1 MTAPESGR
9 PHCEEITMTALRRAA
24 CVLLAAASLLASPA
38 YATSFTTDSSDL
50 WYIQAESGWGIQLV
64 QRGSV
69 IFGTM
74 FVYDP
79 TGAPT
84 WYVATMQSVGNLV
97 WTGDLY
103 ATTGPW
109 FGTVPFNP
117 ANVTARKAGTMT
129 WTLQTIK
136 SGILTYVV
144 DGVLVI
150 KNVTRQTLVFDNF
163 SGFYLGAIH
172 LAITGCFNPAQNG
185 TGETLGTFSM
195 TQNGQTSSFTFIAAS
210 GVNFTIAGTAFFQDG
225 QFGAASG
232 TYTSSVGEV
241 GNAGLFEMNVQ
252 YNALT
257 SRLSLNSTNNG
268 CQSTGYLGGI
278 RSRP

>member
-1 MTAPESGR
+1 MREAPMSS
-9 PHCEEITMTALRRAA
+9 IRRALCA
-24 CVLLAAASLLASPA
+24 LAVIVSLFPPPVC
-38 YATSFTTDSSDL
+38 ATAFSTDSSDL

-84 WYVATMQSVGNLV
+84 WYVATMQSIGNLV
-97 WTGDLY
+97 WSGDLY

-117 ANVTARKAGTMT
+117 ANVSARKAGTMT

-172 LAITGCFNPAQNG
+172 LAITGCFDPAQNG

-195 TQNGQTSSFTFIAAS
+195 TQNGQTSNVTFIAAN

-232 TYTSSVGEV
+232 TYMSSVGEV
-241 GNAGLFEMNVQ
+241 GNASLFEMNVQ

-257 SRLSLNSTNNG
+257 SDSPSIAPTTVVRVPA
-268 CQSTGYLGGI
+268 I
-278 RSRP
+278 

>member
-1 MTAPESGR
+1 MSS
-9 PHCEEITMTALRRAA
+9 IRRALCA
-24 CVLLAAASLLASPA
+24 LAVIVSLFPPPVC
-38 YATSFTTDSSDL
+38 ATAFSTDSSDL

-84 WYVATMQSVGNLV
+84 WYVATMQSIGNLV
-97 WTGDLY
+97 WSGDLY

-117 ANVTARKAGTMT
+117 ANVSARKAGTMT

-163 SGFYLGAIH
+163 SGYYLGAIH
-172 LAITGCFNPAQNG
+172 LAITGCFRPCAKRNG
-185 TGETLGTFSM
+185 RDPRNLFDDAERTDQQCHFHCCKRRQLYDCWH
-195 TQNGQTSSFTFIAAS
+195 
-210 GVNFTIAGTAFFQDG
+210 GVFPGWP
-225 QFGAASG
+225 
-232 TYTSSVGEV
+232 
-241 GNAGLFEMNVQ
+241 
-252 YNALT
+252 
-257 SRLSLNSTNNG
+257 
-268 CQSTGYLGGI
+268 I
-278 RSRP
+278 RSR